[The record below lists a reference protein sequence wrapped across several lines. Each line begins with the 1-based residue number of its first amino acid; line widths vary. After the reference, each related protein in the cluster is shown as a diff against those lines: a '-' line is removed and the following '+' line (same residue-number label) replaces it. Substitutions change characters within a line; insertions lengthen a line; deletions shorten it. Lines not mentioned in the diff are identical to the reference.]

1 MEIKLY
7 SNSLIEFE
15 YNFFFFPLEEGGEE
29 KSGGSCN
36 ESKVGKSCSELG
48 SMNELLPDSFL

>member
-15 YNFFFFPLEEGGEE
+15 YNFFFSLEEGGEE
-29 KSGGSCN
+29 KRGDSCK

-48 SMNELLPDSFL
+48 SMNELVPDSLL

>member
-15 YNFFFFPLEEGGEE
+15 YNFFFSLEEGGEE
-29 KSGGSCN
+29 KRGDSCN

-48 SMNELLPDSFL
+48 SMNELVPDSLL